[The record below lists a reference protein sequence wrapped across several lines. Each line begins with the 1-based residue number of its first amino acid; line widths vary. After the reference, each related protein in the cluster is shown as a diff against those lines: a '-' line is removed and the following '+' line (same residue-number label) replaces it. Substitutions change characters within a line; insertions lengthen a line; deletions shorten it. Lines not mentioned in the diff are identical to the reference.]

1 MGDRTPYGTSRGP
14 LSGLNAAPRAGLGTA
29 TAATGR
35 RPVGTLSA
43 AIGGSVLD
51 MDFRHTVERAQRLKQ
66 LHADFKPLV
75 LPTVWDVWSA
85 RTAAGA
91 GFPALTVGSHPLADS
106 RGAEDQE
113 GQTFEEV
120 LAAVRPIIAA
130 VDVPVSV
137 DLEAGYGQ
145 KPADLIAGLT
155 EVGGVGLNIEDTV
168 HSDGGRVRTT
178 QEHASYIAGLRAAA
192 DDAGIPVWINGRTD
206 LFLHAENASDVLDEA
221 IERLRAMEEAGADSV
236 YPVRIQDNDEL
247 LTAVTGAVGVPVNST
262 AHPVKHDL
270 ERFRRLG
277 VGRITYGPLLQLAL
291 TDAMKDMLRP
301 WAP

>member
-1 MGDRTPYGTSRGP
+1 MDSRT
-14 LSGLNAAPRAGLGTA
+14 
-29 TAATGR
+29 
-35 RPVGTLSA
+35 
-43 AIGGSVLD
+43 
-51 MDFRHTVERAQRLKQ
+51 TVERAQRLKQ
-66 LHADFKPLV
+66 LHADHKPLV

-85 RTAAGA
+85 RTAAAA

-113 GQTFEEV
+113 GQTFEEM

-155 EVGGVGLNIEDTV
+155 EVGGVGLNLEDTV
-168 HSDGGRVRTT
+168 HSEGGRMRTT

-206 LFLHAENASDVLDEA
+206 LFLHAEDTSAVLDEA
-221 IERLRAMEEAGADSV
+221 IERLRALEQAGADSV

-247 LTAVTGAVGVPVNST
+247 LAAMIGSVAIPVNTT
-262 AHPVKHDL
+262 AHPVKHNL

-277 VGRITYGPLLQLAL
+277 VGRITYGPLLQLAMA
-291 TDAMKDMLRP
+291 DAMKDMLGP

>member
-1 MGDRTPYGTSRGP
+1 MDLRT
-14 LSGLNAAPRAGLGTA
+14 
-29 TAATGR
+29 
-35 RPVGTLSA
+35 
-43 AIGGSVLD
+43 
-51 MDFRHTVERAQRLKQ
+51 TVERAQRLKQ
-66 LHADFKPLV
+66 LHAEYKPLV

-85 RTAAGA
+85 RTAADA

-106 RGAEDQE
+106 RGAGDHE

-130 VDVPVSV
+130 VGVPVSV

-145 KPADLIAGLT
+145 QPADLVAGLV
-155 EVGGVGLNIEDTV
+155 EAGGVGLNIEDTV
-168 HSDGGRVRTT
+168 HSEGGRVRST
-178 QEHASYIAGLRAAA
+178 QEHASYVAGLRASA
-192 DDAGIPVWINGRTD
+192 DDAGVPVWINGRTD
-206 LFLHAENASDVLDEA
+206 LFLHAEDASGVLDEA
-221 IERLRAMEEAGADSV
+221 IERLRALEQAGADSV
-236 YPVRIQDNDEL
+236 YPVTIQDDDDL

-277 VGRITYGPLLQLAL
+277 VGRITYGPLLQFAM

>member
-1 MGDRTPYGTSRGP
+1 
-14 LSGLNAAPRAGLGTA
+14 
-29 TAATGR
+29 
-35 RPVGTLSA
+35 
-43 AIGGSVLD
+43 
-51 MDFRHTVERAQRLKQ
+51 MDFRTTVERAQRLKQ
-66 LHADFKPLV
+66 LHAEHKPLV

-85 RTAAGA
+85 RTAADA
-91 GFPALTVGSHPLADS
+91 GFPALTVGSHPLAAS

-137 DLEAGYGQ
+137 DLESGYGRE
-145 KPADLIAGLT
+145 PADLIAGLT
-155 EVGGVGLNIEDTV
+155 EVGGAGLNVEDTV
-168 HSDGGRVRTT
+168 HSDGGRLRTT

-192 DDAGIPVWINGRTD
+192 DDAGIPIWINGRTD
-206 LFLHAENASDVLDEA
+206 LFAHAADASAALDEA
-221 IERLRAMEEAGADSV
+221 IERLLAMEQAGADSV
-236 YPVRIQDNDEL
+236 YPVRIQDNDAL
-247 LTAVTGAVGVPVNST
+247 LAAVTEAVAIPVNST

-277 VGRITYGPLLQLAL
+277 VGRITYGPLLQLAM

-301 WAP
+301 WAL

>member
-1 MGDRTPYGTSRGP
+1 
-14 LSGLNAAPRAGLGTA
+14 
-29 TAATGR
+29 
-35 RPVGTLSA
+35 
-43 AIGGSVLD
+43 
-51 MDFRHTVERAQRLKQ
+51 MDFRTSVERAQRLKQ
-66 LHADFKPLV
+66 LHAQDKPLV

-85 RTAAGA
+85 RTAVGA
-91 GFPALTVGSHPLADS
+91 GFPALTVGSHPLAES
-106 RGAEDQE
+106 RGAEDHE

-168 HSDGGRVRTT
+168 HSDGGRVRST
-178 QEHASYIAGLRAAA
+178 QEHATYIAGLRAAA
-192 DDAGIPVWINGRTD
+192 DDAGIPLWINGRTD
-206 LFLHAENASDVLDEA
+206 LFLHAEDASAVLDEA
-221 IERLRAMEEAGADSV
+221 IERLRAMEQAGADSV
-236 YPVRIQDNDEL
+236 YPVAIQDNDDL
-247 LTAVTGAVGVPVNST
+247 LAAVTGAVAIPVNST

-277 VGRITYGPLLQLAL
+277 VRRITFGPLLQIAM
-291 TDAMKDMLRP
+291 TDAMKGVLGP

>member
-1 MGDRTPYGTSRGP
+1 
-14 LSGLNAAPRAGLGTA
+14 
-29 TAATGR
+29 
-35 RPVGTLSA
+35 
-43 AIGGSVLD
+43 
-51 MDFRHTVERAQRLKQ
+51 MDFRTTVERAQLLKQ
-66 LHADFKPLV
+66 LHAQYQPLV

-91 GFPALTVGSHPLADS
+91 GFPALTIGSHPLADS

-155 EVGGVGLNIEDTV
+155 EVGGVGLNLEDTV
-168 HSDGGRVRTT
+168 HSEGGRLRST

-192 DDAGIPVWINGRTD
+192 DDAGIPVWVNGRTD
-206 LFLHAENASDVLDEA
+206 LFLHAEDPSGVLDEA
-221 IERLRAMEEAGADSV
+221 IERLRALEQAGADSV
-236 YPVRIQDNDEL
+236 YPVRIQDDDDL
-247 LTAVTGAVGVPVNST
+247 LAVVTGAVSIPVNST

-277 VGRITYGPLLQLAL
+277 VGRITYGPLLQFAM
-291 TDAMKDMLRP
+291 TDAMKDMLGP
-301 WAP
+301 WKP

>member
-1 MGDRTPYGTSRGP
+1 MDLRT
-14 LSGLNAAPRAGLGTA
+14 
-29 TAATGR
+29 
-35 RPVGTLSA
+35 
-43 AIGGSVLD
+43 
-51 MDFRHTVERAQRLKQ
+51 TVERAQRLKQ
-66 LHADFKPLV
+66 LHADSKPLV

-85 RTAAGA
+85 RTAVGA
-91 GFPALTVGSHPLADS
+91 GFPALTIGSHPLADS
-106 RGAEDQE
+106 RGADDHE

-120 LAAVRPIIAA
+120 LAAVRPIVAA

-145 KPADLIAGLT
+145 EPADLMAGLV

-168 HSDGGRVRTT
+168 HSEGGRLRST
-178 QEHASYIAGLRAAA
+178 QEHASYVSGLRAAA

-206 LFLHAENASDVLDEA
+206 LFLHAENPSAVLDEA
-221 IERLRAMEEAGADSV
+221 IVRLRALEQAGADSV
-236 YPVRIQDNDEL
+236 YPVRIQDDDDL
-247 LTAVTGAVGVPVNST
+247 LAAVIGAVAIPVNST

-277 VGRITYGPLLQLAL
+277 VGRITYGPLLQLAM

>member
-1 MGDRTPYGTSRGP
+1 
-14 LSGLNAAPRAGLGTA
+14 
-29 TAATGR
+29 
-35 RPVGTLSA
+35 
-43 AIGGSVLD
+43 
-51 MDFRHTVERAQRLKQ
+51 MDFRTTVERAQLLKQ
-66 LHADFKPLV
+66 LHARHQPLV

-91 GFPALTVGSHPLADS
+91 GFPALTIGSHPLADS

-155 EVGGVGLNIEDTV
+155 EIGGVGLNLEDTV
-168 HSDGGRVRTT
+168 HSEGGRLRST

-192 DDAGIPVWINGRTD
+192 DDAGIPVWVNGRTD
-206 LFLHAENASDVLDEA
+206 LFLHAEDPSGVLDEA
-221 IERLRAMEEAGADSV
+221 IERLRALEQAGADSV
-236 YPVRIQDNDEL
+236 YPVRIQDDDGL
-247 LTAVTGAVGVPVNST
+247 LAAVTGAVSIPVNST

-277 VGRITYGPLLQLAL
+277 VGRITYGPLLQFAM
-291 TDAMKDMLRP
+291 TDAMKDMLGP
-301 WAP
+301 WKP